1 MTMKT
6 PQIVS
11 IIVLFIISLGLSGTV
26 SQAGE
31 IDDLKK
37 RLLFLEA
44 QKEIVSKL
52 DSMQSNIDG
61 LREKVDGFQNV
72 LDDFRV
78 QYDLKAST
86 KEIKNKVKKEVKTI
100 QVSKIYKY
108 NWKALVCNRF
118 NVSLTITADTE
129 KSELILF
136 SHSNSTTYKTRLVGG
151 SAGEKFTF
159 EIGLPHDDTGTHLD
173 FTGNLTPSGG
183 EAELFS
189 GQHGCGGEAKLV
201 PVKN

>member
-11 IIVLFIISLGLSGTV
+11 IIVLFIISLGLSGTA

-31 IDDLKK
+31 IDDLRK

-61 LREKVDGFQNV
+61 LRGTIDGFQKE

-78 QYDLKAST
+78 QYDLKASETNISNKNENT
-86 KEIKNKVKKEVKTI
+86 KTTKSNAKTNIYEYTWSGTVCDRVDVRLKVIMDTKKLGIKVTSLDSGETWTDGIILKND
-100 QVSKIYKY
+100 KY
-108 NWKALVCNRF
+108 TFQLDVA
-118 NVSLTITADTE
+118 
-129 KSELILF
+129 
-136 SHSNSTTYKTRLVGG
+136 
-151 SAGEKFTF
+151 AGEYIVEFS
-159 EIGLPHDDTGTHLD
+159 GYAL
-173 FTGNLTPSGG
+173 PSGG
-183 EAELFS
+183 LASLYYSS
-189 GQHGCGGEAKLV
+189 GGCDGDAKLV